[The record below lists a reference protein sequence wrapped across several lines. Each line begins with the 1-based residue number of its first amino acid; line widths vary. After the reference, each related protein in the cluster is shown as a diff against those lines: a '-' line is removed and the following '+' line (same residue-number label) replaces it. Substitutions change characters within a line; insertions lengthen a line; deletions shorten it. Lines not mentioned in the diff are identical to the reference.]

1 MFMSRPVPAA
11 IGLRAHS
18 GWAALVAV
26 AGSPESPVVLDR
38 RRIEIADR
46 SIPASVQ
53 PYHAAQELGLGR
65 AEKFLERCED
75 AARSLAQHAL
85 RKAIDS
91 LDGGHQVVACGI
103 LLGSGRPALS
113 LDATLASHAAIHTAE
128 GELFRKVLVYASG
141 QCNVPCRGVR
151 EKELFACAAAEFQMT
166 TAKLQIRLAEIG
178 KCLGPP
184 WRQDQKYAALA
195 GWLALRPGK
204 V

>member
-11 IGLRAHS
+11 IGLSAHS

-26 AGSPESPVVLDR
+26 AGSPESPVVLHR

-85 RKAIDS
+85 RK
-91 LDGGHQVVACGI
+91 
-103 LLGSGRPALS
+103 
-113 LDATLASHAAIHTAE
+113 
-128 GELFRKVLVYASG
+128 
-141 QCNVPCRGVR
+141 
-151 EKELFACAAAEFQMT
+151 
-166 TAKLQIRLAEIG
+166 EIG
-178 KCLGPP
+178 RATSELQSRGHLVSRRLLEKKKEAVQCHTHQLY
-184 WRQDQKYAALA
+184 DL
-195 GWLALRPGK
+195 
-204 V
+204 